1 MIGLVYQIRKEFF
14 QILAGIVDF
23 VHINIRLN
31 EGFDNDFNIV
41 SLAEDMDFSV
51 LIDDLDAVMELILNQ
66 LTRKGLAG

>member
-1 MIGLVYQIRKEFF
+1 MIGLVYQVRKEFF

-31 EGFDNDFNIV
+31 EGFDNDFNIM
-41 SLAEDMDFSV
+41 SLSEDMDFAV

-66 LTRKGLAG
+66 LTQGLAG

>member
-1 MIGLVYQIRKEFF
+1 MGGLVYQVRKEFF

-23 VHINIRLN
+23 IHVNIRLN

-41 SLAEDMDFSV
+41 SLAEDMDFSI

-66 LTRKGLAG
+66 LTLQGLAG